1 MTNEK
6 QQSYARSCKNMYIHC
21 KKLLK
26 TLGLSEEQLEN
37 MLANNSYEIAD
48 IAMRQHITEVLQA
61 DDRRT
66 AALVSIYKE
75 YGLAGPNLIFDMAW
89 DYRRNLHLC
98 VEHIPDVSVQDFC
111 NTTLLD
117 NISSDICLDIKHNKT
132 IYGVYLFKR
141 NITIQAGKTE
151 LKYTAV
157 IFGKT
162 YLNTPL
168 SPQNGITS
176 GINSGFGN
184 ETSQLYTIHFANTED
199 LRKVYIELPPN
210 DCTNTYKTCMNYC
223 KNCMITELNYCG
235 DKANMLVYP
244 LRIKENNGNCMM
256 QSKIYSISP
265 HDVIKSLIYA
275 LSMFNRRD
283 NVVRKNG
290 VMQRQYNNCRVHAA
304 TPDIQHKDKVVMLP
318 LHEYVADYKASHPYE
333 YKGGHHASPTA
344 HTRRGYYRRSK
355 HGDYIRNADNT
366 FTKVEKG
373 KGNFTFV
380 KPTVVNSKTDRVTVY
395 HTPKN

>member
-132 IYGVYLFKR
+132 IY
-141 NITIQAGKTE
+141 
-151 LKYTAV
+151 
-157 IFGKT
+157 
-162 YLNTPL
+162 
-168 SPQNGITS
+168 
-176 GINSGFGN
+176 
-184 ETSQLYTIHFANTED
+184 
-199 LRKVYIELPPN
+199 
-210 DCTNTYKTCMNYC
+210 
-223 KNCMITELNYCG
+223 
-235 DKANMLVYP
+235 
-244 LRIKENNGNCMM
+244 
-256 QSKIYSISP
+256 
-265 HDVIKSLIYA
+265 
-275 LSMFNRRD
+275 
-283 NVVRKNG
+283 
-290 VMQRQYNNCRVHAA
+290 
-304 TPDIQHKDKVVMLP
+304 
-318 LHEYVADYKASHPYE
+318 
-333 YKGGHHASPTA
+333 
-344 HTRRGYYRRSK
+344 
-355 HGDYIRNADNT
+355 
-366 FTKVEKG
+366 
-373 KGNFTFV
+373 
-380 KPTVVNSKTDRVTVY
+380 
-395 HTPKN
+395 